1 MIGSIGGTMGLCI
14 GFSFANLSGCFINL
28 VETVINKVTSKQ
40 RCSDLST
47 KDTSLD
53 YRIEIIE
60 DKFVT
65 LEQKMDARFCK
76 IEKLLLN
83 NGGDFPD

>member
-1 MIGSIGGTMGLCI
+1 MGLCI

-47 KDTSLD
+47 KDKDTSLD
-53 YRIEIIE
+53 YQIEIIE